1 MHFLTE
7 YFSENRYQ
15 TQRLCIIMGF
25 GKRENTFD
33 WRIYMKKVPIKELR
47 EDLKEELKEELVSD
61 SEILDKQTMGEEM
74 YHKLEIRRDVK
85 DSIVVIIASIL
96 YAINVNVFVN
106 AGNLLPGGATG
117 ISLLLQHICRTFLH
131 ISVPY
136 SLFSILLNAV
146 PATICYRVVGKKY
159 TLRSVLCIFVMSIAV
174 DMIPS
179 HFITDDLLLIAI
191 FGGII
196 NGVLIALILN
206 SHATSGGTDF
216 ISMII
221 SKKKGISVWNY
232 IFMGN
237 VAVLLIAGCIYGM
250 NVALYSIIF
259 QYASTQMINMMYKRY
274 DKDTLFIITK
284 KPDEVY
290 NIILKKTNHDATL
303 FKGVGCYKNEGKA
316 MLYSVV
322 NSDATRVVIMD
333 IKKEDPDAFINY
345 FGSKGIRGKFYYQEE
360 E

>member
-146 PATICYRVVGKKY
+146 PATICYRVVGK
-159 TLRSVLCIFVMSIAV
+159 SIHFVRFFA
-174 DMIPS
+174 
-179 HFITDDLLLIAI
+179 FC
-191 FGGII
+191 
-196 NGVLIALILN
+196 NE
-206 SHATSGGTDF
+206 
-216 ISMII
+216 
-221 SKKKGISVWNY
+221 Y
-232 IFMGN
+232 
-237 VAVLLIAGCIYGM
+237 CR
-250 NVALYSIIF
+250 
-259 QYASTQMINMMYKRY
+259 RY
-274 DKDTLFIITK
+274 DSI
-284 KPDEVY
+284 
-290 NIILKKTNHDATL
+290 
-303 FKGVGCYKNEGKA
+303 
-316 MLYSVV
+316 S
-322 NSDATRVVIMD
+322 
-333 IKKEDPDAFINY
+333 
-345 FGSKGIRGKFYYQEE
+345 FYYR
-360 E
+360 

>member
-1 MHFLTE
+1 
-7 YFSENRYQ
+7 
-15 TQRLCIIMGF
+15 
-25 GKRENTFD
+25 
-33 WRIYMKKVPIKELR
+33 MKKVPIKELR
-47 EDLKEELKEELVSD
+47 EDLKEELKEELVPD
-61 SEILDKQTMGEEM
+61 SEILDKQRMGEEM
-74 YHKLEIRRDVK
+74 YRKLEIRRDVK

-136 SLFSILLNAV
+136 SLFSIVLNAV

-232 IFMGN
+232 IFM
-237 VAVLLIAGCIYGM
+237 
-250 NVALYSIIF
+250 
-259 QYASTQMINMMYKRY
+259 
-274 DKDTLFIITK
+274 
-284 KPDEVY
+284 
-290 NIILKKTNHDATL
+290 
-303 FKGVGCYKNEGKA
+303 
-316 MLYSVV
+316 
-322 NSDATRVVIMD
+322 
-333 IKKEDPDAFINY
+333 
-345 FGSKGIRGKFYYQEE
+345 
-360 E
+360 

>member
-1 MHFLTE
+1 MLARLYFSIHSVEKNMHFLTE

-216 ISMII
+216 ILS
-221 SKKKGISVWNY
+221 
-232 IFMGN
+232 
-237 VAVLLIAGCIYGM
+237 LIHI
-250 NVALYSIIF
+250 
-259 QYASTQMINMMYKRY
+259 
-274 DKDTLFIITK
+274 
-284 KPDEVY
+284 
-290 NIILKKTNHDATL
+290 
-303 FKGVGCYKNEGKA
+303 
-316 MLYSVV
+316 
-322 NSDATRVVIMD
+322 
-333 IKKEDPDAFINY
+333 
-345 FGSKGIRGKFYYQEE
+345 
-360 E
+360 